1 MITGGGFL
9 YGRYIVKR
17 PLAFYS
23 ISLGAGCVSAI
34 TFLDNIFIAAVL
46 AVSFFIMLLL
56 TLEIKFCIL
65 NILFFIFGTVS
76 FNIYFYI
83 DIKEVIEIR
92 IVEKKDYYFIGDL
105 KGRKIILNGKVN
117 LLEEGQ
123 KIRAHGSFKRN
134 PYIEKGIVGN
144 YTLKQYKIC
153 KSDIIQ
159 GIYIFKKN
167 IYERFKKYI
176 GENRAAMVM
185 SLCYGETGYMSDNQ
199 MEEFQKLGII
209 HAVSV
214 SGFHM
219 AIIYK
224 VLEFIFGLKVAV
236 GISSL
241 YVIFT
246 GMGAATM
253 RSFIMILIFKLSKIF
268 FKEYDSISSLSLS
281 ALILMAVKPYYIV
294 NIGFGL
300 SFLATLGMILY
311 NKKIYRKLFKLPTK
325 IASNISLSLSS
336 QIFSMPYIAFTIEN
350 FSFGF
355 IAGNLFLIPLFSL
368 VVILGNAALCV
379 YLIKPVFK
387 LVSWIINFIFV
398 LEEILNTIILK
409 FCPDIIY
416 LRYVD
421 GIFIIVIYISFIM
434 FRKGYKRFKYVP
446 IVCTVLILF
455 QSYVFIPTIAFM
467 NNINGEGIIIKKGFN
482 RAFICNYDYVNTQWI
497 RDIKDREDVENIIT
511 NPEEN
516 FIYKVGKDMYLKVC
530 HNTDDNI
537 KIKFYNGHKE
547 FNFLLTKYYKE
558 SVEIFKKDNYVYI
571 PKAKLHNKY
580 DDSKHKKLSL
590 KDEENVKYGIILNR
604 LFKVK

>member
-1 MITGGGFL
+1 MA
-9 YGRYIVKR
+9 YVVKR
-17 PLAFYS
+17 PLVFYS
-23 ISLGAGCVSAI
+23 VSLGAGCVFAI
-34 TFLDNIFIAAVL
+34 TFLDNIFIAAAL
-46 AVSFFIMLLL
+46 AVSFFIILLL

-65 NILFFIFGTVS
+65 NMLFFLLGAVS
-76 FNIYFYI
+76 FNIYFYM
-83 DIKEVIEIR
+83 DIKEVVEIR
-92 IVEKKDYYFIGDL
+92 IVEKKDCYFIGDL
-105 KGRKIILNGKVN
+105 KGRKVVLNGKVN

-123 KIRAHGSFKRN
+123 KIRAQGNFKRN

-144 YTLKQYKIC
+144 YTLKQHKVC
-153 KSDIIQ
+153 KSDIIY

-176 GENRAAMVM
+176 GEDRAAMVM
-185 SLCYGETGYMSDNQ
+185 SLCYGETAYMSENQ

-224 VLEFIFGLKVAV
+224 VLECIFGLKVAV

-311 NKKIYRKLFKLPTK
+311 NEKIYRRLFKLPAR

-350 FSFGF
+350 FSLGF
-355 IAGNLFLIPLFSL
+355 IMGNLFLIPLFSA

-379 YLIKPVFK
+379 YFIQPVFK
-387 LVSWIINFIFV
+387 IVSWVINLIFI
-398 LEEILNTIILK
+398 LEETLNSIILK
-409 FCPDIIY
+409 FCLDVIY
-416 LRYVD
+416 LKYIE
-421 GIFIIVIYISFIM
+421 GIFIIVIYVSFIM
-434 FRKGYKRFKYVP
+434 FRKGYKKFKYVP
-446 IVCTVLILF
+446 MVCTVLIF
-455 QSYVFIPTIAFM
+455 SQSYNFIPTIDFI

-482 RAFICNYDYVNTQWI
+482 KVLICNYDYINTQWI
-497 RDIKDREDVENIIT
+497 RDIKDREEMKNTIT

-516 FIYKVGKDMYLKVC
+516 FVYKVGKDMYLKVC
-530 HNTDDNI
+530 HNMNDNI
-537 KIKFYNGHKE
+537 KVKFYSGHRE

-558 SVEIFKKDNYVYI
+558 PVEISKEDNYVYI
-571 PKAKLHNKY
+571 PKVKSHNKY
-580 DDSKHKKLSL
+580 DNSRHKKLSS
-590 KDEENVKYGIILNR
+590 KDEESVEYGIILNR